1 MAMGRQL
8 VVAVMAAGRGTRMKS
23 QVPKVLHKV
32 GSLTILERVLRTV
45 QSLDPVRCL
54 LIVGYGQEQVRRL
67 VEAQFAQIEFVEQRQ
82 QRGTGH
88 AVQQVI
94 PYLEGFEGEGFEG
107 DLLVV
112 NGDVPLLRPETLADL
127 ITQYREQATTAAV
140 LTAQVPDPTGY
151 GRVFCDHRQRILNI
165 VEHRDCSPE
174 QRLHRRINAGIY
186 CFDWGSLA
194 QVLPQLTSANSQ
206 GEYYIT
212 DAVGL
217 LDPVLAVDVI
227 ESRGESSLEEIGG
240 INDRIQL
247 ATAEGILQRRWR
259 RQWMQA
265 GVTLIEPE
273 SITFDDQVHLDPDV
287 IIEPQTHLRG
297 ATQIG
302 SGSHLGPGCWIA
314 DSLIGPNCRVLFSTV
329 TNSQIA
335 AGSTVGPYTHL
346 RQQTQVGE
354 HCRIGNFVELKKTSL
369 GSHTNAAHLSYL
381 GDATLADHVNI
392 GAGTIT
398 ANYDGSQ
405 KHPTQIGSH
414 TKTGSNSVLVA
425 PIKLGSHVTVAAGST
440 VTEDVP
446 DDCLVIAR
454 TRQVI
459 KPGWQPKP
467 PKPKDPSPAGS
478 TPTAQDPAKDSA
490 KDPMFVQ
497 TPIRIHALRLV
508 PGQDLRIELQ
518 QFSQATGLQAGFV
531 ITAVGSLS
539 QASLRWANQ
548 TQTTLWPGDFEII
561 SLTGSLCP
569 DGVHL
574 HMAIADPQ
582 GQVWGGHLTPGN
594 IIRTTAEIVLGDS
607 LQHRFCRQ
615 MDPVTGYP
623 ELGIERIL

>member
-1 MAMGRQL
+1 MERQL

-32 GSLTILERVLRTV
+32 GSVTMLERVLRTV

-54 LIVGYGQEQVRRL
+54 LIVGYGQEQVRQV
-67 VEAQFAQIEFVEQRQ
+67 VEAQFAKVEFVEQRQ

-94 PYLEGFEGEGFEG
+94 PHLEGFVG

-127 ITQYREQATTAAV
+127 IRHHREQATMAAV

-151 GRVFCDHRQRILNI
+151 GRVFCDQRQRILNI
-165 VEHRDCSPE
+165 VEHRDCSPA
-174 QRLHRRINAGIY
+174 QQLNRRINTGIY

-194 QVLPQLTSANSQ
+194 QVLPKLTAANSQ

-227 ESRGESSLEEIGG
+227 ESQGESSLEEIGG
-240 INDRIQL
+240 INDRLQL

-273 SITFDDQVHLDPDV
+273 SITFDDRVHLDPDV

-297 ATQIG
+297 ATRIG
-302 SGSHLGPGCWIA
+302 QGSHLGPGCWIA
-314 DSLIGPNCRVLFSTV
+314 DSLIGPDCRVLFSTV

-335 AGSTVGPYTHL
+335 AGSTVGPYAHL

-354 HCRIGNFVELKKTSL
+354 HCRIGNFVELKKTNL

-425 PIKLGSHVTVAAGST
+425 PIRLGSHVTVAAGST

-459 KPGWQPKP
+459 KPGWQPKS
-467 PKPKDPSPAGS
+467 PKPEDPSQAGS
-478 TPTAQDPAKDSA
+478 TPTVQDPRKDLTYAQGS
-490 KDPMFVQ
+490 
-497 TPIRIHALRLV
+497 IRIHALRLL
-508 PGQDLRIELQ
+508 PGQDLRVELQ
-518 QFSQATGLQAGFV
+518 QFSQATQLQAGFV

-539 QASLRWANQ
+539 QASLRLANH
-548 TQTTLWPGDFEII
+548 TQTTLWRKDFEMV

-582 GQVWGGHLTPGN
+582 GQVWGGHLTPGTL
-594 IIRTTAEIVLGDS
+594 IRTTAEIVIGDS
-607 LQHRFCRQ
+607 PQHRFCRQ

>member
-1 MAMGRQL
+1 MAMERQL

-23 QVPKVLHKV
+23 EVPKVLHKV

-45 QSLDPVRCL
+45 QSLGPVRCL
-54 LIVGYGQEQVRRL
+54 VIVGYGQEQVRRL
-67 VEAQFAQIEFVEQRQ
+67 VEAQFADIEFVEQRQ

-88 AVQQVI
+88 AIQQVI
-94 PYLEGFEGEGFEG
+94 PHLDGFEG

-112 NGDVPLLRPETLADL
+112 NGDVPLLRPATLAEL
-127 ITQYREQATTAAV
+127 IRHYREQATTAAV

-151 GRVFCDHRQRILNI
+151 GRVFCDDRHRILNI
-165 VEHRDCSPE
+165 VEHRDCSPA
-174 QRLHRRINAGIY
+174 QQLNHRINAGIY

-227 ESRGESSLEEIGG
+227 ASQGESSLDEIGG

-247 ATAEGILQRRWR
+247 AAAEGILQRRWR

-273 SITFDDQVHLDPDV
+273 SITFDDNVHLDPDV

-297 ATQIG
+297 ATRIG
-302 SGSHLGPGCWIA
+302 QGSHLGPGCWIA
-314 DSLIGPNCRVLFSTV
+314 DSLIGPACRVLFSMV
-329 TNSQIA
+329 TDSQIA
-335 AGSTVGPYTHL
+335 AGSSVGPYAHL

-354 HCRIGNFVELKKTSL
+354 QCRIGNFVELKKTSL

-398 ANYDGSQ
+398 ANYDGRQ

-425 PIKLGSHVTVAAGST
+425 PIRLGSHVTVAAGST

-454 TRQVI
+454 ARQVI

-467 PKPKDPSPAGS
+467 PKSEVRSQAVS
-478 TPTAQDPAKDSA
+478 IPTAQDPTE
-490 KDPMFVQ
+490 DPRCVS
-497 TPIRIHALRLV
+497 TLIRIHALRLV

-548 TQTTLWPGDFEII
+548 PQPTLWPGEFEII

-569 DGVHL
+569 DGLHL
-574 HMAIADPQ
+574 HMAISDPQ
-582 GQVWGGHLTPGN
+582 GQVWGGHVTPGN
-594 IIRTTAEIVLGDS
+594 IIRTTAEIVIGDS
-607 LQHRFCRQ
+607 PQHRFYRQ
-615 MDPVTGYP
+615 KDPVTGYP
-623 ELGIERIL
+623 ELVIESEN